1 MNNHQQSPAMFEVSG
16 SVLAQEGVDLLGIWT
31 PAAAPDMSGTAF
43 NMASGTQSAF
53 PLDAPVWRAKF
64 PRNLRQAQ
72 IALAAA
78 EARLQQSE
86 SLIETVPGRVRRL
99 MGGQSDGVSF
109 ESATSAYG
117 LHNSEREFLAALQV
131 IRAGQEPESFGLGDW
146 MAKGWQKWAGSADR
160 FQQFLDQVTTSLLH
174 AAWVETQLE
183 ERCFARSGVGW
194 GGDTQT
200 IWRPGTLPE
209 RVALHQKNVELAL
222 ASRQDVVRMLLLAL
236 DIAAQ
241 VAALMNMPGNMI
253 KLIPAVW
260 RLVAQLL
267 DEVDA

>member
-1 MNNHQQSPAMFEVSG
+1 MFEVSG
-16 SVLAQEGVDLLGIWT
+16 SMLTQEGVDLLGIWT
-31 PAAAPDMSGTAF
+31 PVAAPAMSGVAF
-43 NMASGTQSAF
+43 DAGTGTQAIF
-53 PLDAPVWRAKF
+53 PSDAPVWRATL
-64 PRNLRQAQ
+64 PHNLRQAQ
-72 IALAAA
+72 HALANA

-86 SLIETVPGRVRRL
+86 SLIEAVPGRVRRL

-109 ESATSAYG
+109 ESATSAPG
-117 LHNSEREFLAALQV
+117 LRHSEREFLAALQV

-146 MAKGWQKWAGSADR
+146 MAKGWKKWAGSADR

-174 AAWVETQLE
+174 AAWVETQTE

-200 IWRPGTLPE
+200 VWQPGTLPE
-209 RVALHQKNVELAL
+209 RIALHQKNVELAL

-241 VAALMNMPGNMI
+241 VAALANMPGNMI

-260 RLVAQLL
+260 RLVTQLL